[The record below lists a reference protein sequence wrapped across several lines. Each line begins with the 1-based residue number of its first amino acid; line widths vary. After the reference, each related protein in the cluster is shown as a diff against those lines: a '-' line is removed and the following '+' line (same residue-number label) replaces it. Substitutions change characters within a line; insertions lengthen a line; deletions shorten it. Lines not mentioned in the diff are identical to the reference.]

1 MILFRVATH
10 QKVTNYPVFS
20 LTYHWPLNTF
30 HWPLINENQS
40 MFTFTLA
47 FFAGHQYFSLHF
59 QSLSSFHRKREKEL
73 KESIHNKNHWP
84 QLLQRVRRTVSN
96 WLLFLP
102 CSILF
107 IFSERKCISK
117 SWRKL
122 MNYKPENRI
131 PWPFT
136 DFEKFVFPWLFP
148 DRGNPAVTS
157 LSTGRLLD
165 DLTLSVVNH
174 KKLLVCYFCKVGWSG
189 VFVGDM

>member
-96 WLLFLP
+96 WLLCLP

-107 IFSERKCISK
+107 IFSKRKCISK

-136 DFEKFVFPWLFP
+136 HFDDIQDFPWLFP
-148 DRGNPAVTS
+148 DLEKFVFSVTFPW
-157 LSTGRLLD
+157 LWQPC
-165 DLTLSVVNH
+165 
-174 KKLLVCYFCKVGWSG
+174 CYITTNFSPSPNNWVQ
-189 VFVGDM
+189 GDFWMIWI